1 MYLALT
7 LPIHDGETSIG
18 NNYRYSS
25 SKVGKN
31 RWKELL
37 VPKSSVRAGQI
48 VSFSLTPFQRLGII
62 LWVSR
67 LCPVCYCFHW
77 VILPFSWKV
86 ASIWSWVV
94 LSAYVAASRV
104 LVVWKPFVSNSLS
117 LPVQASTI
125 SVEKKFFKNIG
136 GSSTDFTGFQSIRQ
150 KLHPQAKGCRVI
162 NSVYCFYISFAVYC
176 EILIS

>member
-1 MYLALT
+1 MWGKFFLPLWTCETKETMYLALT

-136 GSSTDFTGFQSIRQ
+136 GGLQRILLGFSPLGKSYTHRQ
-150 KLHPQAKGCRVI
+150 KVVE
-162 NSVYCFYISFAVYC
+162 S
-176 EILIS
+176 